1 MQSYLTVSI
10 CVGLANFSPFFLR
23 KRYHHRSLRAHLHR
37 AGTASEARAAQL
49 VKRSTGR
56 RRSRGGEKRNER
68 DRGGETCERR
78 CLITRIPIRVCSRS
92 SVCRCARAHL
102 HPQRTRVNA
111 VVGAAGGYGL
121 AHQDVWRRR
130 IMRAVQRRARNFVDS
145 NCDELQLESAL
156 IESVSQ

>member
-1 MQSYLTVSI
+1 MRTALLNNPYTDSRMLEIERVS
-10 CVGLANFSPFFLR
+10 V
-23 KRYHHRSLRAHLHR
+23 
-37 AGTASEARAAQL
+37 
-49 VKRSTGR
+49 
-56 RRSRGGEKRNER
+56 RSR
-68 DRGGETCERR
+68 T
-78 CLITRIPIRVCSRS
+78 PSP
-92 SVCRCARAHL
+92 A
-102 HPQRTRVNA
+102 RTRVNA